1 MLCGDIEYFE
11 KLAKEL
17 VAKDRLPPVCLP
29 VHFFAKRDTFRQW
42 GKCQRHL
49 PAKKPT

>member
-11 KLAKEL
+11 KLAKTL
-17 VAKDRLPPVCLP
+17 LQRTDSLLCLP
-29 VHFFAKRDTFRQW
+29 VHFFAKRDTFRQR

-49 PAKKPT
+49 PAKKRT